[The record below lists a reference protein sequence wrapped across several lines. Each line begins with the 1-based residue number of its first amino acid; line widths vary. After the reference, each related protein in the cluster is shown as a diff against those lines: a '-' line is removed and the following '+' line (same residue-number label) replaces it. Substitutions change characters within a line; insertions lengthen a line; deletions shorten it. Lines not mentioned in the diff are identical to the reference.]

1 MFETMFVVVMGLI
14 VAIGIGAEI
23 VYNIHDKRKGM
34 LLAILAGIVIGVLC
48 RGIIEAGEMET
59 GSVNKGNQ
67 TYGEGGGDA
76 QRGDY

>member
-23 VYNIHDKRKGM
+23 VYNIPDKRKGM

-67 TYGEGGGDA
+67 TYGEGEGDA

>member
-23 VYNIHDKRKGM
+23 VYNIPDKRKGM

-48 RGIIEAGEMET
+48 RGIIEAGEMKT

-67 TYGEGGGDA
+67 TYGEGGGDV

>member
-1 MFETMFVVVMGLI
+1 MTSEMLIVVMGLI

-23 VYNIHDKRKGM
+23 VYNIPDKRKGM

-59 GSVNKGNQ
+59 GSVNKVNQ
-67 TYGEGGGDA
+67 TYGEGRGDV

>member
-23 VYNIHDKRKGM
+23 VYNIPDKRKGM

-67 TYGEGGGDA
+67 TYGEGEGDV